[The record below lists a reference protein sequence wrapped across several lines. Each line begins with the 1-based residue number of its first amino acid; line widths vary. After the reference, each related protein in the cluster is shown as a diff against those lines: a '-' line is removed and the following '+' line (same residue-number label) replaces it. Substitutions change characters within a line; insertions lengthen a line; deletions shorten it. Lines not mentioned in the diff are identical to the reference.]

1 MKKRVAFSCAGEG
14 FGHIARIVALSE
26 KLREELDLVY
36 FVPESVQGFL
46 FSHLGDV
53 PVVTIP
59 SFRFVLKDHGVD
71 YFETSRVNAN
81 HILHFK
87 RITGQLKNQ
96 LAEMRVDA
104 LVCDFEPFVSRAA
117 AGLGLPLL
125 NLNHPGIVLKTFSL
139 SFDGMVSRGVARF
152 MTPRAQETLFC
163 SFFNGEVGPIIR
175 REIREKTPTREEFFL
190 VYTKKDS
197 RVKMMETLKN
207 FPDLRFDVYPRP
219 EGDFADA
226 LSRCKGV
233 IAPAGHQLLSEALY
247 LGKPVLAFPQKGQY
261 EQKVNARMLE
271 KSGYGIHGRFYRMKK
286 DLSRFLKRIDELP
299 TGQNRFERF
308 KFTDDTDYIVNYII
322 DFVNAQTAGEPT
334 KLYQYTYLDTI
345 QEKYDL
351 ISRELLRG

>member
-1 MKKRVAFSCAGEG
+1 
-14 FGHIARIVALSE
+14 
-26 KLREELDLVY
+26 
-36 FVPESVQGFL
+36 
-46 FSHLGDV
+46 
-53 PVVTIP
+53 
-59 SFRFVLKDHGVD
+59 
-71 YFETSRVNAN
+71 
-81 HILHFK
+81 
-87 RITGQLKNQ
+87 
-96 LAEMRVDA
+96 
-104 LVCDFEPFVSRAA
+104 
-117 AGLGLPLL
+117 
-125 NLNHPGIVLKTFSL
+125 
-139 SFDGMVSRGVARF
+139 
-152 MTPRAQETLFC
+152 
-163 SFFNGEVGPIIR
+163 
-175 REIREKTPTREEFFL
+175 
-190 VYTKKDS
+190 
-197 RVKMMETLKN
+197 MMETLKN